1 MIRIIHV
8 DDEQNYL
15 DLTREIIMAYDKD
28 MQITTSTSPSRV
40 LECLMD
46 SEPDIVLSDYKMPEM
61 DGIQFTK
68 KLRELS
74 EIPVILYTGS
84 SEEKIAEEAFE
95 AGADDFVTKAHDAAH
110 YIVLLKRIKNAV
122 DKYRIKM
129 ALEKTNDEIIQLKN
143 HEMPV
148 IGLTHK

>member
-1 MIRIIHV
+1 MIKVIHV

-15 DLTREIIMAYDKD
+15 DLTREIILSYDKD
-28 MQITTSTSPSRV
+28 MQITTYTSPSTA
-40 LECLMD
+40 LERIKD
-46 SEPDIVLSDYKMPEM
+46 SEPDVVISDYKMPEM

-84 SEEKIAEEAFE
+84 SEEKIAEGAFE

-110 YIVLLKRIKNAV
+110 YVVLLKRIKNVV

-148 IGLTHK
+148 IGIINK